1 MPRSTLTVVVALLA
15 CALPASRAVGQLM
28 YISQSRAIAAG
39 STSKSAPDFGPFNE
53 SVSSGTIF
61 NQASASQNSTLG
73 ASSIVAS
80 GTASPVL
87 GQTAASSSCVVQF
100 IALGELNFSYSL
112 NGDNVTIIGPGVSI
126 GGDNVNQ
133 SGSGVFQPLGL
144 YTVSASTAG
153 SLFGCKCYSVNL
165 NITGAVRAPQ
175 GSSFTYQGRLANAGT
190 GLNGPADFQF
200 RLFPSSDSNTQIGPT
215 VTSNALAV
223 TGGVFAAE
231 LDFGN
236 VFDGMEKWLE
246 ISVRAP
252 AGAGEF
258 TTLSPRTRLASAPY
272 ASWANE
278 ATWANYAATAST
290 IPWSGITGVPNNVS
304 KAFSPWSSVTLGGIY
319 YPSGAPLGIGTSTPQ
334 TTLHVKGNGGL
345 MDVEGSDH
353 CYLQFY
359 PFGFGAG
366 RKAYVGVPGAG
377 SLNFDVANQN
387 AGGVLNLIGSFVTVV
402 GTFTNNSDAREKHD
416 VREIDDPL
424 AVVQQL
430 HGVRY
435 RWNERGLLGEPLPE
449 GEQVGFLAQDVEKVL
464 PELVHNDSAGRK
476 SVAYTSIIPVLTEAL
491 KSLEHKLEDRNRD
504 VAALRAENE
513 QLKERMDRLERLLGQ
528 PR

>member
-175 GSSFTYQGRLANAGT
+175 GSSFTYQG
-190 GLNGPADFQF
+190 
-200 RLFPSSDSNTQIGPT
+200 
-215 VTSNALAV
+215 
-223 TGGVFAAE
+223 
-231 LDFGN
+231 
-236 VFDGMEKWLE
+236 
-246 ISVRAP
+246 
-252 AGAGEF
+252 
-258 TTLSPRTRLASAPY
+258 ASATRDEVTEPS
-272 ASWANE
+272 AKM
-278 ATWANYAATAST
+278 ST
-290 IPWSGITGVPNNVS
+290 ERTM
-304 KAFSPWSSVTLGGIY
+304 
-319 YPSGAPLGIGTSTPQ
+319 PLT
-334 TTLHVKGNGGL
+334 
-345 MDVEGSDH
+345 
-353 CYLQFY
+353 
-359 PFGFGAG
+359 
-366 RKAYVGVPGAG
+366 
-377 SLNFDVANQN
+377 
-387 AGGVLNLIGSFVTVV
+387 
-402 GTFTNNSDAREKHD
+402 
-416 VREIDDPL
+416 
-424 AVVQQL
+424 
-430 HGVRY
+430 
-435 RWNERGLLGEPLPE
+435 
-449 GEQVGFLAQDVEKVL
+449 
-464 PELVHNDSAGRK
+464 
-476 SVAYTSIIPVLTEAL
+476 
-491 KSLEHKLEDRNRD
+491 
-504 VAALRAENE
+504 
-513 QLKERMDRLERLLGQ
+513 
-528 PR
+528 